1 MTPLCTPHKLYP
13 TKSHLS
19 NEWSR
24 FYRKPS
30 LSLLTKEPRSCV
42 SSLPAPTAT
51 QPRRCSRVRDL
62 QSKLPLAVS
71 RVAPRSLPTSAE
83 RLHHRLV
90 HADRWVHADLSR
102 APCRRGSHRRP
113 SVRHPS
119 PHSARAVATPPSPH
133 SALSSAVFRIS
144 LGSSSGGSSRRK

>member
-1 MTPLCTPHKLYP
+1 MNSPDSIVNL
-13 TKSHLS
+13 
-19 NEWSR
+19 
-24 FYRKPS
+24 
-30 LSLLTKEPRSCV
+30 LSLY
-42 SSLPAPTAT
+42 SLKLDGPDLVYHPLILPVPTAT

-62 QSKLPLAVS
+62 RSKLPLPVS

-90 HADRWVHADLSR
+90 HADRWVHADLSW

-113 SVRHPS
+113 AS
-119 PHSARAVATPPSPH
+119 HSARAVATPPSPH
-133 SALSSAVFRIS
+133 SALPSAVFRIS